1 MQDHN
6 STTENSHFE
15 SFYPEDTRFAEIEKI
30 LTFIKEGSSC
40 QVVSVPGAGRSNL
53 LGLLAYNR
61 NVRIKHV
68 GEEKQASFHSVY
80 LNFSEIRKRPLI
92 DATKFIFLNLIDSLR
107 DRKKDQEYKIADQIF
122 KDSIAFKDEL
132 VLSQGL
138 KKTIDYLALEKDLT
152 IVFLFD
158 RFDEYI
164 PVVDSEFFA
173 NLRVLRNRAK
183 YKFSVVFSLSRPLEE
198 SLEATLISDFYE
210 NVAGK
215 IVYLPL
221 YDKPGVDF
229 RIAYLEKITGKKINK
244 QLLEEVL
251 ELTGGHSNLIRLSA
265 EALLATKQKFAN
277 KLVLRK
283 FLIEQKPVRSALF
296 AIWNSLTPSEQSL
309 VSSNLKDQTVN
320 SQELTYLEN
329 VGLIKNGFLTISLL
343 SDYIKEKAS
352 LLKQNEN
359 FSINEASEILKGE
372 TVLSDKLTSLE
383 YRLLKF
389 MLENQERILEKEEI
403 INAVWKE
410 AKTTLGVTDQA
421 LDQLIFRLRK
431 KIEENPN
438 TPQYIQT
445 IKGRGFRFLS

>member
-1 MQDHN
+1 MEPQ
-6 STTENSHFE
+6 HFE
-15 SFYPEDTRFAEIEKI
+15 SMYPADTRFAEIEQI
-30 LTFIKEGSSC
+30 LNFIKEGNSC

-53 LGLLAYNR
+53 LNLLAYNR
-61 NVRIKHV
+61 SIRIKHV
-68 GEEKQASFHSVY
+68 GIEKQAQFHSVY
-80 LNFSEIRKRPLI
+80 INFAEIRKRPLI

-107 DRKKDQEYKIADQIF
+107 YRKKDQEYELANKIF
-122 KDSIAFKDEL
+122 KDSIEFKDEL

-138 KKTIDYLALEKDLT
+138 KKTIDYLALEKNLT
-152 IVFLFD
+152 IIFLFD

-198 SLEATLISDFYE
+198 TLEATLISDFYE
-210 NVAGK
+210 TVAGK
-215 IVYLPL
+215 IIYLPL
-221 YDKPGVDF
+221 YDKPGVNF
-229 RIAYLEKITGKKINK
+229 RLSYLEKITGKKLNK
-244 QLLEEVL
+244 QLLEEVFT
-251 ELTGGHSNLIRLSA
+251 LTGGHSNLIRLCA
-265 EALLATKQKFAN
+265 EALLATNQKFAN
-277 KLVLRK
+277 KLLLRK
-283 FLIEQKPVRSALF
+283 FLLEQKPVRSALF
-296 AIWNSLTPSEQSL
+296 AIWNSLTPLEQTL
-309 VSSNLKDQTVN
+309 ITSNLKEQTAN
-320 SQELTYLEN
+320 NQELTYLEN

-343 SDYIKEKAS
+343 SDYVKEKAS
-352 LLKQNEN
+352 IEKQAEH

-389 MLENQERILEKEEI
+389 MLENKDRILEKEEI

-431 KIEENPN
+431 KIEDDPNNPVHLE
-438 TPQYIQT
+438 T
-445 IKGRGFRFLS
+445 IKGRGFKFTT

>member
-1 MQDHN
+1 MEPQ
-6 STTENSHFE
+6 HFE
-15 SFYPEDTRFAEIEKI
+15 SLYPADTRFAEIEKI
-30 LTFIKEGSSC
+30 LNFIKEGSSC

-53 LGLLAYNR
+53 LNLLAYNR

-68 GEEKQASFHSVY
+68 SKEKQSQFHSVY
-80 LNFSEIRKRPLI
+80 LNFAEIRKRPLI
-92 DATKFIFLNLIDSLR
+92 DATKFIFLNLVDSLR
-107 DRKKDQEYKIADQIF
+107 DRKKDQEYAAANQIF
-122 KDSIAFKDEL
+122 KDSIEFKDEL

-138 KKTIDYLALEKDLT
+138 KKTVDYLALEKDLT
-152 IVFLFD
+152 IIFLFD

-198 SLEATLISDFYE
+198 SLEATLIADFYE
-210 NVAGK
+210 TVAGK

-229 RIAYLEKITGKKINK
+229 RIAYLEKITSKKLNK
-244 QLLEEVL
+244 QLLGEVL
-251 ELTGGHSNLIRLSA
+251 TLTGGHSNLMRLSA
-265 EALLATKQKFAN
+265 EALLAGEQKFAN
-277 KLVLRK
+277 KLILRK
-283 FLIEQKPVRSALF
+283 FLLEQKPVRSALF
-296 AIWNSLTPSEQSL
+296 AIWNSLTPSGQNL
-309 VSSNLKDQTVN
+309 ISSNLKNQSSNT
-320 SQELTYLEN
+320 QEMTYLEN

-359 FSINEASEILKGE
+359 FSINEAAEILKGE
-372 TVLSDKLTSLE
+372 MVLSDKLTSLE

-389 MLENQERILEKEEI
+389 MLENKDRILEKEEI

-438 TPQYIQT
+438 APQYIQT
-445 IKGRGFRFLS
+445 IKGRGFKFTN

>member
-1 MQDHN
+1 MEPQ
-6 STTENSHFE
+6 HFE
-15 SFYPEDTRFAEIEKI
+15 SLYPADTRFAEIEKI
-30 LTFIKEGSSC
+30 LGFIKEGNSC

-53 LGLLAYNR
+53 FGLLAYNR

-68 GEEKQASFHSVY
+68 GAEKQSQFHSVY
-80 LNFSEIRKRPLI
+80 LNFAEIRKRPLI
-92 DATKFIFLNLIDSLR
+92 DATKFIFLNLVDSLR
-107 DRKKDQEYKIADQIF
+107 DRKKDKEYAAANQIF
-122 KDSIAFKDEL
+122 KDSIEFKDEL

-152 IVFLFD
+152 IIFLFD

-198 SLEATLISDFYE
+198 TLEATLIADFYE
-210 NVAGK
+210 TVAGK

-229 RIAYLEKITGKKINK
+229 RLSHLEKITDKKINK
-244 QLLEEVL
+244 QLLEEIL
-251 ELTGGHSNLIRLSA
+251 ALSGGHSNLIRLSA
-265 EALLATKQKFAN
+265 EALLATNQKFAN
-277 KLVLRK
+277 KLLLRK
-283 FLIEQKPVRSALF
+283 FLLEQKPVRSALF
-296 AIWNSLTPSEQSL
+296 AIWNSLTPSEQSII
-309 VSSNLKDQTVN
+309 SSNLKEQTAN
-320 SQELTYLEN
+320 SQEMAYLEN
-329 VGLIKNGFLTISLL
+329 VGLIKSGFLTISLL

-359 FSINEASEILKGE
+359 FYINEASEILKGE

-383 YRLLKF
+383 YKLLKF
-389 MLENQERILEKEEI
+389 MLENKDKILEKEEI

-431 KIEENPN
+431 KTEDDPNNPLH
-438 TPQYIQT
+438 IQT
-445 IKGRGFRFLS
+445 VKGRGFKFTN

>member
-1 MQDHN
+1 MEPQ
-6 STTENSHFE
+6 HFE
-15 SFYPEDTRFAEIEKI
+15 SLYPEGTRFAEIEKI
-30 LTFIKEGSSC
+30 LSFIKEGSSC

-53 LGLLAYNR
+53 LNLLAYNR

-68 GEEKQASFHSVY
+68 GIEKQSQFHSVY
-80 LNFSEIRKRPLI
+80 LNFAEIRQRPLI
-92 DATKFIFLNLIDSLR
+92 DATKFIFLNLVDSLR
-107 DRKKDQEYKIADQIF
+107 DRKKDQEYATVNQIF
-122 KDSIAFKDEL
+122 KDSIEFKDEL

-138 KKTIDYLALEKDLT
+138 KKTIDYLALEKKLT
-152 IVFLFD
+152 IIFLFD

-183 YKFSVVFSLSRPLEE
+183 YKFSVVFALSRPLEE

-210 NVAGK
+210 TMAGK
-215 IVYLPL
+215 IIYLPL
-221 YDKPGVDF
+221 YDKPGVNF
-229 RIAYLEKITGKKINK
+229 RLSYLEKITSKKINK

-251 ELTGGHSNLIRLSA
+251 ALTGGHSNLMRLCA
-265 EALLATKQKFAN
+265 EALLASEQKFAN
-277 KLVLRK
+277 KLILRK
-283 FLIEQKPVRSALF
+283 FLLEQKPVRSALF
-296 AIWNSLTPSEQSL
+296 AIWNSLTPAEQRL
-309 VSSNLKDQTVN
+309 ISSNLKEQTID
-320 SQELTYLEN
+320 SQEMAYLEN
-329 VGLIKNGFLTISLL
+329 VGLIKNGFLTISLF
-343 SDYIKEKAS
+343 SDYIKERLS
-352 LLKQNEN
+352 LAKQNES
-359 FSINEASEILKGE
+359 FAINEASEILKGE

-389 MLENQERILEKEEI
+389 MLENKDRVLGKEEI

-438 TPQYIQT
+438 APQYIQT
-445 IKGRGFRFLS
+445 VKGRGFKFTS